1 MAITCGYHL
10 FMPLINLTAA
20 EEALALSPED
30 RAALARL
37 LIESL
42 ATDSRAD
49 AEIKA
54 DLTCRLEELLSKKD
68 DGLRFEEVF
77 GRAL

>member
-1 MAITCGYHL
+1 
-10 FMPLINLTAA
+10 MPLTNLTVA
-20 EEALALSPED
+20 EEALSLSPED

-42 ATDSRAD
+42 ETDSRTD

-54 DLTCRLEELLSKKD
+54 ELTSRLEQLQSKKD
-68 DGLRFEEVF
+68 EGLDFPEVF
-77 GRAL
+77 GRAS